1 MCYPVGNPLRN
12 GVAVDLGGNQLPNS
26 PPWTVSLGAQYT
38 YDLPREWTATL
49 RGDFYWQDDSWARVW
64 NAVNDFLES
73 YHNVNATLTF
83 NNSRAAVSVQ
93 FWVKNLFNAQPITGV
108 YLTDQTS
115 GLFQNVFTLD
125 PRTFGVQLTKK
136 W

>member
-38 YDLPREWTATL
+38 YDLPRDWTATL

-64 NAVNDFLES
+64 NAVNDFLQS

-83 NNSRAAVSVQ
+83 DNARAAVSVQ